1 MGLEGCLDEDS
12 CWGPGWPFMSTPD
25 KLNIPVWV
33 QTPGEPYGNWDWWM
47 PSPYSWLLLLVRF
60 GIKLSFVT
68 GNTLR
73 PHHSKSQVS
82 WRSKGGKPPN
92 WYVYLGTENPVQFPP
107 WKRTAANPSKP
118 AFHPHHILICIYLF
132 HIVSYYEYYHPLNS
146 NQNII
151 LLQHYDTKIISSY
164 TFSPSASNPPRGR
177 HRPWAP
183 GGCLRWA
190 PATNRWIP
198 VASLPHAAP
207 GPGSAPKRRRCERT
221 RTSRSRS
228 PSPGRD
234 RDFLDSDGLFQGI
247 TGCSWKIEPKSWNC
261 LSTIQVSLGC
271 NFFPI
276 LLEGISTGKG
286 WSCSL
291 DSKPNKSPE
300 WDFVLGPKQKSTEN
314 PPICF
319 IRAMISRG
327 LRPLQLGKATE
338 GFGNNLWIPQDPWCW
353 YIC

>member
-1 MGLEGCLDEDS
+1 
-12 CWGPGWPFMSTPD
+12 
-25 KLNIPVWV
+25 
-33 QTPGEPYGNWDWWM
+33 M

-73 PHHSKSQVS
+73 PHHPKSQVS

-234 RDFLDSDGLFQGI
+234 RDFLGI
-247 TGCSWKIEPKSWNC
+247 RTVCFRE
-261 LSTIQVSLGC
+261 SLGFHGKLSR
-271 NFFPI
+271 NHGIVFQPSKFHWGAIFSPYFWRGYLQEKDGRVLSIVNQTNHRNGI
-276 LLEGISTGKG
+276 LS
-286 WSCSL
+286 WAR
-291 DSKPNKSPE
+291 NR
-300 WDFVLGPKQKSTEN
+300 N
-314 PPICF
+314 PPKIHRF
-319 IRAMISRG
+319 VSFVRWFPVA
-327 LRPLQLGKATE
+327 LGRS
-338 GFGNNLWIPQDPWCW
+338 N
-353 YIC
+353 